1 MREFKKGFYQN
12 RFAEG
17 EVTSGLMPVIRDN
30 RLSSVLDDC
39 SVFDYEQAMR
49 KNNQQTVAAVV
60 VVTL

>member
-1 MREFKKGFYQN
+1 MSKVRQWHN
-12 RFAEG
+12 RPR
-17 EVTSGLMPVIRDN
+17 PVIRDN

>member
-1 MREFKKGFYQN
+1 M
-12 RFAEG
+12 
-17 EVTSGLMPVIRDN
+17 TSGLMPVIRDN